1 LPAVQQEKIVAR
13 AAQLLDY
20 TPGGPHRGSEASDI
34 GAGDELHGESGDDFI
49 YGMRGSDVLFGEGQD
64 DDLIGGYGH
73 DWVSGGTGQDGILGD
88 DGRVFTSR
96 NGTAEPL
103 YGIAATTQSSISTPG
118 NAQQATLHVSGELKK
133 AVDLTPF
140 NPDPSDYELFDP
152 AQADDI
158 LYGGLGGDFMH
169 GGSGDDAMSGAEAQA
184 AFYDVPANP
193 GDVLAYN
200 EATGEFAAY
209 DEYFPRSRIEGFLLN
224 FNASDGV
231 AMTSATY
238 GTVYSDGD
246 DKLFGDLGN
255 DWLVGGT
262 GRDNLYGGWGDDL
275 LNADDDHGT
284 NGGLNDSTDTHP
296 SYEDR
301 AYGGAG
307 RDRLIAN
314 TGGDRLIDWA
324 GEFNSYIVPFAP
336 FGVAT
341 VSRSL
346 QPQLAEFLYALSASD
361 GADFTRAADEGSD
374 PARNGEPFGELG
386 LVRQQDFAW
395 RDQTGGPDDPQPGNI
410 GGGPRDVLRSASF
423 NDPAGAMEGFAADS
437 GTWTVQNGVLQV
449 SAQSQNADAVAV
461 YQHGEQLPA
470 YFEVQASLQA
480 IKPTGGWKANSYI
493 VFDYNEYDD
502 FKFAGIDVSINK
514 LVIGHRDASGW
525 HVDKTTNVNVK
536 ADQFYNALL
545 AVNGLNATIVIDNK
559 TSLTH
564 TFAPRVVDGWSY
576 GLNWGLVGMGS
587 DNSRGAYDNVRLQ
600 VLPAAMTFQSSEN
613 FADGVADLFTG
624 GSTGT
629 WGIAAGRYTATPSSP
644 ASVSLLDLGP
654 DNLSVDAVLD
664 LSAKV
669 NTQGHAGFVFDRY
682 SADNFKFAAIDAVTD
697 QVIIG
702 HYTAKSGW
710 VNDAVASKVIN
721 TGTDYTLGISLKGS
735 TVSVTLNGQAVV
747 GFAYNAVTVD
757 GRFGLMA
764 SSGAASFDDVTVK
777 TSDRA
782 FAAAGGGALLAA
794 DGALVSDGSS
804 TLTQSQLDG
813 VATLA
818 IGHWT
823 EALGDGDPRL
833 AAFGD
838 MRITFADL
846 AGDALG
852 FASGRTVLID
862 RDAAGH
868 GWSLGGL
875 GGSDASMD
883 LVTVVT
889 HELGHV
895 LGFDHGD
902 TGFAVM
908 DATLAPAAATPLEL
922 ALDAI
927 DPDRVS
933 DRDLMKLAALAAKR
947 EINGGVPF
955 GLPGFDLEQGAS
967 RSAGATI
974 DWQAAPGEGWSTGYS
989 PWTADKPGKG
999 KSANLAD
1006 YLVKIAPGVEQRA
1019 TASGFDGLGAAL
1031 LKGGKQAKTA
1041 KWAA

>member
-20 TPGGPHRGSEASDI
+20 TPGGPHRGSEAADI
-34 GAGDELHGESGDDFI
+34 GAADELHGESGDDFI
-49 YGMRGSDVLFGEGQD
+49 YGMRGGDVIFGEGQD

-103 YGIAATTQSSISTPG
+103 YGIAATTQSFISTPG
-118 NAQQATLHVSGELKK
+118 NAQQADLDVTGQLKK

-140 NPDPSDYELFDP
+140 NPDPSDYELFDA

-169 GGSGDDAMSGAEAQA
+169 GGPGDDAMSGAEAQT

-209 DEYFPRSRIEGFLLN
+209 DEYFPRTRIEGFLLN
-224 FNASDGV
+224 FNASEGV

-255 DWLVGGT
+255 DWAVGGT

-275 LNADDDHGT
+275 LNADDDLGT

-336 FGVAT
+336 FGIAT

-374 PARNGEPFGELG
+374 PVRNGEPYGELG

-423 NDPAGAMEGFAADS
+423 NDPANAMEGFAADS
-437 GTWTVQNGVLQV
+437 GTWTAQNGVLQV
-449 SAQSQNADAVAV
+449 SSESQNGDAVAV
-461 YQHGEQLPA
+461 FLHGEQLPV

-480 IKPTGGWKANSYI
+480 VKPTGGWKANSYV
-493 VFDYNEYDD
+493 VFDYNNDAD
-502 FKFAGIDVSINK
+502 FKFAGVDVSINK
-514 LVIGHRDASGW
+514 LVMGHRDAAGW
-525 HVDKTTNVNVK
+525 HVDAQAVVTGSVK
-536 ADQFYNALL
+536 ADTFYNALL
-545 AVNGLNATIVIDNK
+545 SVNGLNATIVVNNK
-559 TSLTH
+559 SSLTH

-576 GLNWGLVGMGS
+576 GLNWGLVGMGT
-587 DNSRGAYDNVRLQ
+587 DNSRAVFDNVRLQ
-600 VLPAAMTFQSSEN
+600 VLPAAMTFQASEN

-654 DNLSVDAVLD
+654 DNLSIDAVLD

-669 NTQGHAGFVFDRY
+669 NTQGRAGFVFDRY
-682 SADNFKFAAIDAVTD
+682 SAENFKFVAIDAATD

-702 HYTAKSGW
+702 HYTAKTGW
-710 VNDAVASKVIN
+710 VNDAVASRVIN
-721 TGTDYTLGISLKGS
+721 TGTDYILGISLKGS
-735 TVSVTLNGQAVV
+735 TVSVTLNGQAVA

-782 FAAAGGGALLAA
+782 FAASSGGALLAA
-794 DGALVSDGSS
+794 DGALASEGGG

-846 AGDALG
+846 AGDELG
-852 FASGRTVLID
+852 FASGRSVLID
-862 RDAAGH
+862 RDAAGY
-868 GWSLGGL
+868 GWSENGG
-875 GGSDASMD
+875 GMD

-902 TGFAVM
+902 SGFAVM
-908 DATLAPAAATPLEL
+908 DATLAPATTTPLEL
-922 ALDAI
+922 VLDAI
-927 DPDRVS
+927 DPDRVT
-933 DRDLMKLAALAAKR
+933 DRDLMKLAALAAKW
-947 EINGGVPF
+947 EVNGGAPF
-955 GLPGFDLEQGAS
+955 GLPGFDLDAAVSRGAS
-967 RSAGATI
+967 AGI
-974 DWQAAPGEGWSTGYS
+974 DWQAPPGEGWSTGYS
-989 PWTADKPGKG
+989 PYAPDRPAKGKLGNISEFLVKLVGSEKRTAAGGFDSLGSSLFGSKPGK
-999 KSANLAD
+999 A
-1006 YLVKIAPGVEQRA
+1006 R
-1019 TASGFDGLGAAL
+1019 
-1031 LKGGKQAKTA
+1031 GGR
-1041 KWAA
+1041 